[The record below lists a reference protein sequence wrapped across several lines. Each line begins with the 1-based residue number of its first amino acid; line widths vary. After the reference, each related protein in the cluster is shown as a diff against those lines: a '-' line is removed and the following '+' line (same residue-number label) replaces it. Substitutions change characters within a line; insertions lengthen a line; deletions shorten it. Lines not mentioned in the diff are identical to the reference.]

1 MSIFKSKWIVLKK
14 VSSQQNTDIL
24 YTIFSYDYG
33 KIQASAKISKKEK
46 TLDLWNIIDFEIE
59 TNKASSKINKIKNIK
74 ISSIFLYED
83 KEYKIIE
90 QYLKII
96 STIIKLSPEWV
107 QISSIFDTIKDI
119 NKEVNINYTKLV
131 LAELKILN
139 ILGIL
144 QLEDKDQTVT
154 KILNFI
160 SKNNS
165 SKIFLLTWIDEI
177 ILNKLINKT
186 KV

>member
-1 MSIFKSKWIVLKK
+1 MSIFKSKWIVLRK
-14 VSSQQNTDIL
+14 VSSPQNTDIL

-33 KIQASAKISKKEK
+33 KIQASAKMSKKEK

-96 STIIKLSPEWV
+96 STIIKLAPEWV
-107 QISSIFDTIKDI
+107 EIVQIFETIKHI
-119 NKEVNINYTKLV
+119 NKEINIDYTKLI

-139 ILGIL
+139 ILWIL
-144 QLEDKDQTVT
+144 KLEDKDITTT

-165 SKIFLLTWIDEI
+165 SKIFLLTWIDDI
-177 ILNKLINKT
+177 ILNKLVSKT
-186 KV
+186 KI